1 MDYIFDT
8 GSELG
13 HHHLDHL
20 GKLLDTPTTW
30 RLERLGLRSDMRCLE
45 LGAGSGSIAN
55 WLAARTREVV
65 AVDID
70 TAQLY
75 DVAPGVQVI
84 RHDLR
89 DGLPVDGPFDL
100 IHARLTMLHLPQRE
114 ELFGRLVEALAP
126 GGRLVFGDITD
137 RPLEA
142 IAVPEPADR
151 DLWDKVLH
159 LSHEVVSPARGI
171 SWTWARET
179 ADRMTTAGLVD
190 IEIMEYSQT
199 TTGGTDGCLLHR
211 NLNQQAEPLLL
222 AAGAT
227 PAELTRYRALM
238 TNPDFKAW
246 FYQFLM
252 TSGRRRSGV

>member
-1 MDYIFDT
+1 MTNYIFDT
-8 GSELG
+8 GSDLG

-20 GKLLDTPTTW
+20 GKLLDTPTAW
-30 RLERLGLRSDMRCLE
+30 CLQRVLQPEMRCLE

-70 TAQLY
+70 TTQLY

-100 IHARLTMLHLPQRE
+100 IHARLLLIHLPERAEILGQ
-114 ELFGRLVEALAP
+114 LVDVLAP
-126 GGRLVFGDITD
+126 GGHLVLGDLTD

-142 IAVPEPADR
+142 LAVPEPADR
-151 DLWDKVLH
+151 ELWEKMLH
-159 LSHEVVSPARGI
+159 LSHDVVSPAGGI

-179 ADRMTTAGLVD
+179 ADRMTAAGLVD
-190 IEIMEYSQT
+190 VQSMEYSQT

-227 PAELTRYRALM
+227 EDELTRYRALM
-238 TNPDFKAW
+238 TNPAFKAW
-246 FYQFLM
+246 FYQFLI
-252 TSGRRRSGV
+252 TTGRRP